1 MRARKYFE
9 ELTGHQGN
17 VIGHNVSP
25 ELLAEKFSK
34 AKLINEEQ
42 VKHFLDKLTYD
53 KKGCVQSGSIF
64 FHATDLMLK

>member
-17 VIGHNVSP
+17 VIGHNVSKE
-25 ELLAEKFSK
+25 ELIEKFSK

-42 VKHFLDKLTYD
+42 VKHFLDKLTCD
-53 KKGCVQSGSIF
+53 KKGWVEN
-64 FHATDLMLK
+64 

>member
-1 MRARKYFE
+1 MRARRYFE

-25 ELLAEKFSK
+25 DALAEKFSK
-34 AKLINEEQ
+34 AKLINEVQ

-53 KKGCVQSGSIF
+53 HKGFV
-64 FHATDLMLK
+64 